1 MKHKMIKALT
11 IVSFLILLLNPLLTS
26 AAGLVPCGGTGED
39 PCTACDLLILF
50 QNVLKFALVIVFL
63 IVIVFIVYGGF
74 RWIFSG
80 GNEANIKAGMKI
92 ITNAIIG
99 LMIVLCAWLIVN
111 TVFWLIAQIGGKE
124 EYTGSWWH
132 LECPDI
138 FIKNGTA
145 PAETP
150 AETPSEAPTETPVEE
165 ISKCFDCG
173 GDNWWDGNPCDE
185 AECLA
190 LGDCY
195 FSPSTWL
202 VWTPG
207 CYPNSK

>member
-1 MKHKMIKALT
+1 VATKIKKSMKKLIIFSL
-11 IVSFLILLLNPLLTS
+11 LILLFAPLSASATS
-26 AAGLVPCGGTGED
+26 ATSTTGLVPCGGTGED

-50 QNVLKFALVIVFL
+50 QNVLKFALIIVFL

-92 ITNAIIG
+92 ITNAIVG

-111 TVFWLIAQIGGKE
+111 TVFWLIGQAGGKE

-138 FIKNGTA
+138 LENGVA

-150 AETPSEAPTETPVEE
+150 AETPSETPTETV
-165 ISKCFDCG
+165 SKCSDCG
-173 GDNWWDGNPCDE
+173 KAIWGYCDE
-185 AECLA
+185 QECLS
-190 LGDCY
+190 LGDCEFKAY
-195 FSPSTWL
+195 VLMFGW
-202 VWTPG
+202 G
-207 CYPNSK
+207 YCINK